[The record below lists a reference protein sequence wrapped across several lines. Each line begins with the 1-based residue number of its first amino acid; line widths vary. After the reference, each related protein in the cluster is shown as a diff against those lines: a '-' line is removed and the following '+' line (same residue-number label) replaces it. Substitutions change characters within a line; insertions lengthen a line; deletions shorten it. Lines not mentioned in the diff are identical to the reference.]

1 MSFACAPRKAP
12 AALLAAVA
20 LFFLFTRSA
29 GQPAIADAAGT
40 AIPHPPSAIPQ
51 GEALK
56 ETVNGIT
63 YHMPDGRP
71 TRPFTPAVQVGDIL
85 YLAGQIGTAASAQGG
100 AVPGGV
106 HAASRQ
112 TMLNIKDVLE
122 KSGSSMEHVFKCT
135 VFMADMKEW
144 DAMNEGYTKFFPNH
158 KPARSAFGSTGLALN
173 ARVEIECLA
182 RQK

>member
-1 MSFACAPRKAP
+1 MSLRKIV
-12 AALLAAVA
+12 AALLAAAA

-29 GQPAIADAAGT
+29 GQPASADASPVSPAASPVTQSG
-40 AIPHPPSAIPQ
+40 
-51 GEALK
+51 ALK

-63 YHMPDGRP
+63 YHMPYGRP
-71 TRPFTPAVQVGDIL
+71 TRPFTPAVQVGDVL

-100 AVPGGV
+100 VVPGGIQPET
-106 HAASRQ
+106 RQ
-112 TMLNIKDVLE
+112 TMMNIKDVLE

-144 DAMNEGYTKFFPNH
+144 DSMNEVYTTFFPNH
-158 KPARSAFGSTGLALN
+158 KPARSALGANGLALN

-182 RQK
+182 KAK